1 MTPEVAVDAEIQMS
15 DGMGRGGRV
24 GVRAGERLMQRIQA
38 WKWFSCTKSGN
49 STNLYCPDF
58 LGSKRDKEAGG
69 I

>member
-1 MTPEVAVDAEIQMS
+1 MTPEVAVDAEIQTS

-24 GVRAGERLMQRIQA
+24 GVGAGESTTQRIQA

-49 STNLYCPDF
+49 STHLYCPDS